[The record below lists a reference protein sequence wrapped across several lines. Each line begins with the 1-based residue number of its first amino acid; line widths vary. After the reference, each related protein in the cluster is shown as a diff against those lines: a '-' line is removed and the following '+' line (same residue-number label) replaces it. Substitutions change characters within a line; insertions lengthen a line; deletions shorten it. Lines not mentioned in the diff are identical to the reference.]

1 MTTIK
6 QFLDDSYRLIN
17 PGNPT
22 QPLHGNDLS
31 FGLRRLND
39 LLTSYAAD
47 GLMMTIAS
55 TQTVALTVGQE
66 FVTAGPPPPVTIPP
80 TPPLYNI
87 NVGRMAN
94 WESAW
99 LNLMGVDYPLVFK
112 TQDQWHSSFKYQPL
126 SGLPRFIIPFPDVQ
140 SVSFRLYPSPSQFFQ
155 FFIRGKFQLPN
166 YLSTDDT
173 MLTLPGYYNRYFLF
187 AVAKDLALFKGRT
200 EAWTDKLEDELIKAS
215 KIIQANSEV
224 DLAIVGDEESLL
236 NGSWRVRA
244 GV

>member
-17 PGNPT
+17 PSNPT
-22 QPLHGNDLS
+22 VPLHGNDLQ

-39 LLTSYAAD
+39 LLTSYASD
-47 GLMMTIAS
+47 GLMISIAS
-55 TQTVALTVGQE
+55 TQTVALAAGQRTV
-66 FVTAGPPPPVTIPP
+66 TCGPPSIPP
-80 TPPLYNI
+80 APNI
-87 NVGRMAN
+87 YDINIGRMAN

-112 TQDQWHSSFKYQPL
+112 TQDEWHSSFKYQPL

-140 SVSFRLYPSPSQFFQ
+140 SVTFRIYPSPSQFFQ
-155 FFIRGKFQLPN
+155 FYIRGKFQLPP
-166 YLSTDDT
+166 YVTTDDT
-173 MLTLPGYYNRYFLF
+173 IATLPGYYNRYFLF

-200 EAWTDKLEDELIKAS
+200 EAWTEKLEMELQKAE
-215 KIIQANSEV
+215 KNIQANSEV

>member
-17 PGNPT
+17 PSNPT
-22 QPLHGNDLS
+22 LPLRGNDLQ

-39 LLTSYAAD
+39 LLTSYASD

-55 TQTVALTVGQE
+55 TQSVPLAVNQRTVTS
-66 FVTAGPPPPVTIPP
+66 GPPSIPP
-80 TPPLYNI
+80 APNI
-87 NVGRMAN
+87 YDINIGRMAN

-112 TQDQWHSSFKYQPL
+112 TQDEWHSSFKYQPL
-126 SGLPRFIIPFPDVQ
+126 NGLPRFIIPFPDVQ
-140 SVSFRLYPSPSQFFQ
+140 SVTFRIYPAPSQFFQ
-155 FFIRGKFQLPN
+155 FFIRGKWQIPP
-166 YLSTDDT
+166 YTTTDDT
-173 MLTLPGYYNRYFLF
+173 MFTLPGYYNRYFLF

-200 EAWTDKLEDELIKAS
+200 EAWTEKLEAELVKAE
-215 KIIQANSEV
+215 KNIQANSEV

-236 NGSWRVRA
+236 NGSWRCRA